1 MELLN
6 ICSLPKALKGGLFF
20 FFFNQ
25 ESFVK
30 CKRCLH
36 LVSPLNL
43 KAIICGITCPCQN
56 NLLLYFQK
64 HIILLF
70 MGHSFHLRCVKNS
83 ILALTTEGFFIK

>member
-20 FFFNQ
+20 FLI

-30 CKRCLH
+30 RKRCLH

-56 NLLLYFQK
+56 NLLLYFQAYNFTLYGTQLPFEVCK
-64 HIILLF
+64 KLDL
-70 MGHSFHLRCVKNS
+70 S
-83 ILALTTEGFFIK
+83 LTTEGFFIN